1 MTKKGIVTQSL
12 RGNDRLFT
20 KPPYLRC
27 DMKDIL
33 FEKIYGRGTVYF
45 IISTVI
51 IVAFI
56 LLIIYPTYRSL
67 DKLDMQI
74 VGVKKRIEKQKV
86 LLPLYYELEKKSK
99 AIVPDK
105 LPLPERKKFSESD
118 IKLIPSI
125 FKNIATKS
133 GTEILSVNPDVTTL
147 TDKSDVILVNA
158 ATKGDFSGL
167 RNFLIEIGKLP
178 YLKGIERIE
187 IQQKGMDKELKIKMW
202 LEMG

>member
-1 MTKKGIVTQSL
+1 
-12 RGNDRLFT
+12 
-20 KPPYLRC
+20 
-27 DMKDIL
+27 MKDIL
-33 FEKIYGRGTVYF
+33 FKKTYGRSAVYLVV
-45 IISTVI
+45 STVL

-56 LLIIYPTYRSL
+56 LLVLYPTYRSL
-67 DKLDMQI
+67 DKLDIEI
-74 VGVKKRIEKQKV
+74 VGVKQRIEKQKS
-86 LLPLYYELEKKSK
+86 LLPLYYELAKKSK
-99 AIVPDK
+99 RVVPDE
-105 LPLPERKKFSESD
+105 LPLPERRKFSESD

-125 FKNIATKS
+125 FKNIALKS

-187 IQQKGMDKELKIKMW
+187 IQQKAVNKELKIKMW

>member
-1 MTKKGIVTQSL
+1 
-12 RGNDRLFT
+12 
-20 KPPYLRC
+20 
-27 DMKDIL
+27 MKDIL
-33 FEKIYGRGTVYF
+33 FEKIYGRGAVYL

-56 LLIIYPTYRSL
+56 LVVLYPTYKSL
-67 DKLDMQI
+67 DKLDMEI
-74 VGVKKRIEKQKV
+74 VRVKQRIEKQKV
-86 LLPLYYELEKKSK
+86 LLPLYYELVEKSK
-99 AIVPDK
+99 AEIPDE

-147 TDKSDVILVNA
+147 ADKSGVILVNA
-158 ATKGDFSGL
+158 ATKGDFSRL

-187 IQQKGMDKELKIKMW
+187 IQQKAVDKELKIKMW